1 MKNVSETEK
10 TGIKRLE
17 KRKGRFWL
25 FKRKIPLGTVD
36 PLTQTQMTTRL
47 RNIWVYT
54 MKTMGS
60 FLRETIGEE
69 GLQRMYEHQAEQ
81 YANTSRTFILKA
93 DDLAKNMIKYNLQPQ
108 GIEATYEGNQKE
120 AKIITKGCPLP
131 QKLLQNPEYLQQI
144 SFNEIPVF
152 VEFGAGTHTARGEW
166 PPKKL
171 ESCHN
176 CLVIMPKIGE
186 TLGFSWEHGLT
197 DDTYRKCFF
206 KITVK

>member
-1 MKNVSETEK
+1 MKNMTE
-10 TGIKRLE
+10 TGIKKLE
-17 KRKGRFWL
+17 RRKGRLWL
-25 FKRKIPLGTVD
+25 FKRKIPPGTVD
-36 PLTQTQMTTRL
+36 PLSQTQMTTRL
-47 RNIWVYT
+47 RNILVYS

-60 FLRETIGEE
+60 FLREAIGED
-69 GLQRMYEHQAEQ
+69 GLQKMYEHQAEQ

-93 DDLAKNMIKYNLQPQ
+93 DDLEKNMIKYNFQPQ

-144 SFNEIPVF
+144 TFDEIPVF
-152 VEFGAGTHTARGEW
+152 VEFGASTHTARGDW

-186 TLGFSWEHGLT
+186 TLGFTWEHGLT
-197 DDTYRKCFF
+197 EDTYRKCFF
-206 KITVK
+206 KITMK